1 MPPSENA
8 TDSPKAVWTSTA
20 HDGRVWVVHLSRPK
34 VRNAVDGPTARA
46 LFDAFLAMERDP
58 VALVGVLHG
67 EGGNFCAGADLGAT
81 ASGDVRRMNPVSKPP
96 TRGVTDVDVGPVRW
110 LSTRMCE

>member
-81 ASGDVRRMNPVSKPP
+81 ASKPP